1 MTDKTE
7 STEGD
12 PPFDPDGYFGIDGDD
27 WEGKAIAADVIRGDD
42 GTVAVDDGRPIPPR
56 PDDTPRD
63 DAGLT
68 DDDHRY
74 LDDLDEYHESL
85 RMADDGCPH
94 GE

>member
-12 PPFDPDGYFGIDGDD
+12 PPFDPDEYFGIDGDD
-27 WEGKAIAADVIRGDD
+27 WEGKAIAADVITTNG
-42 GTVAVDDGRPIPPR
+42 
-56 PDDTPRD
+56 
-63 DAGLT
+63 
-68 DDDHRY
+68 
-74 LDDLDEYHESL
+74 ES